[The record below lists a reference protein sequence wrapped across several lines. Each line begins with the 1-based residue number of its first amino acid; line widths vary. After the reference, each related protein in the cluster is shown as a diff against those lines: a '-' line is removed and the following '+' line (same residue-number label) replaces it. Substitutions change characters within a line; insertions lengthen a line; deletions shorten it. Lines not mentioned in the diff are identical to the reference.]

1 MFWFTPAAPSHVK
14 KEKEKARAL
23 RKTPWWDQQ
32 LSTCQCHYCENSFQ
46 KNELTMDHKIPVIR
60 GGMSSKSNVVPC
72 CKTCNSLKKHQ
83 TDVEFLSDIKK
94 P

>member
-1 MFWFTPAAPSHVK
+1 MNWFTPVAPKHVK

-32 LSTCQCHYCENSFQ
+32 LSIGRCHYCENSFQ
-46 KNELTMDHKIPVIR
+46 KSELTMDHKIPVIR

-72 CKTCNSLKKHQ
+72 CKACNSLKKHQ
-83 TDVEFLSDIKK
+83 TDVEFLSDIK
-94 P
+94 